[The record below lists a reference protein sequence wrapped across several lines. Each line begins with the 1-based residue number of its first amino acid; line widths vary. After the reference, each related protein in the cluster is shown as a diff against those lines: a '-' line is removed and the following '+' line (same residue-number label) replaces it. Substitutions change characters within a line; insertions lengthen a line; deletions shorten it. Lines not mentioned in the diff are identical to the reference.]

1 MRSWSVRLLVYLSPV
16 AGLACLNSAALAQQP
31 IELAPIT
38 VQGAT
43 LAAPRAAAASTPAAE
58 GAGDSGGADGV
69 PAYAIGNAVTVITG
83 EELRAS
89 HVGQVGDA
97 LRSLPGISVS
107 RSGGSGNLTDVRIRG
122 AENNHTLVLID
133 GIEANTTTNGAF
145 DFSDLSTDN
154 IERIEVIRGPLSG
167 IYGSNAVG
175 GVINIITR
183 KGQGPLALTLQTGI
197 GSLATR
203 ETSARLSGGNDR
215 ANLSVAYHWLDTNG
229 FNVSPQGSEDDGMRL
244 RSFSLKGGVR
254 ILENLS
260 VDLALRQ
267 IDKRADR
274 DGFGDPSAPFGSI
287 AASFDEASA
296 LRDKIF
302 LAGTTVR
309 WDTFDGRLTHEF
321 RATHNDTSLDDKSSS
336 FHTLNLSEADTFG
349 YVATYRLDTPAI
361 WGKHTL
367 TALAESGKEG
377 FTPKGDLTDG
387 IERGR
392 DRVSYAAEWR
402 GEFANRLFL
411 TAGARHDDNDTF
423 EDFTTWRAALSYKEP
438 GSAWRP
444 HASVGTAVKVPTM
457 FEQFGSIPLF
467 FTPNPGLTPE
477 ESLGWD
483 AGIEYTFARGR
494 AVLDVTYFY
503 AELENKIDGFA
514 PGPMGTFT
522 AVNLAGDQH
531 AAGHRNRRPVQA
543 AGECGIGP
551 LLHLSRCTRSR
562 RVARAAPAAAHGPRG
577 YRLQLRRRPW
587 RGARVDGL
595 QRRDHRPGALRDR
608 HLHQSP
614 ADGGG
619 LLGRE
624 CGGLLQAAAGRGA
637 VRTRGESVRS
647 ALSRGLRLPSG
658 AGHGVRRPQADLR
671 RQGRARWRRQPGEIA
686 QGTGQDAAVIGRTG
700 ACGRRAVAR
709 CAAGYGR
716 AAAAHRLARFVH
728 RPAAGRP
735 GAAPA
740 HRRGDASSPPTRP
753 CRPFPRRQGG
763 IPITR
768 GAAED
773 VLRYDP
779 DLVLAGPFGVSAT
792 VSLLRR
798 LGRNVVVVPL
808 ASRSRRRQCRR
819 ARRRGSGR
827 GGGQGRGD
835 GRRFRAAPVAAAAA

>member
-1 MRSWSVRLLVYLSPV
+1 M
-16 AGLACLNSAALAQQP
+16 
-31 IELAPIT
+31 
-38 VQGAT
+38 
-43 LAAPRAAAASTPAAE
+43 
-58 GAGDSGGADGV
+58 
-69 PAYAIGNAVTVITG
+69 TVITG

-89 HVGQVGDA
+89 HVRQVGDA

-367 TALAESGKEG
+367 TALAESGKES

-411 TAGARHDDNDTF
+411 TAGVRHDDNDTF
-423 EDFTTWRAALSYKEP
+423 EDFTTWRSALSYKEP

-467 FTPNPGLTPE
+467 FTPNPDLAPE
-477 ESLGWD
+477 ESRGWD

-494 AVLDVTYFY
+494 AVLDVTYFH

-522 AVNLAGDQH
+522 AVNLPGTSTRQGIEIAGRFKLLANVGLGLSYTYLDARDPDGSREQ
-531 AAGHRNRRPVQA
+531 RRPPHMARADIDYSFAGGRGTVRLSTVYNGEIIDRAPYEIGTFINRPQTVGDYWVVNAAASYKLQPGVELFARVENLFDQRYQEVYGYQA
-543 AGECGIGP
+543 APITAFAGLKLTFGGK
-551 LLHLSRCTRSR
+551 
-562 RVARAAPAAAHGPRG
+562 
-577 YRLQLRRRPW
+577 
-587 RGARVDGL
+587 DGL
-595 QRRDHRPGALRDR
+595 
-608 HLHQSP
+608 
-614 ADGGG
+614 GGG
-619 LLGRE
+619 G
-624 CGGLLQAAAGRGA
+624 
-637 VRTRGESVRS
+637 
-647 ALSRGLRLPSG
+647 SR
-658 AGHGVRRPQADLR
+658 AK
-671 RQGRARWRRQPGEIA
+671 
-686 QGTGQDAAVIGRTG
+686 
-700 ACGRRAVAR
+700 
-709 CAAGYGR
+709 
-716 AAAAHRLARFVH
+716 
-728 RPAAGRP
+728 
-735 GAAPA
+735 
-740 HRRGDASSPPTRP
+740 
-753 CRPFPRRQGG
+753 
-763 IPITR
+763 
-768 GAAED
+768 
-773 VLRYDP
+773 
-779 DLVLAGPFGVSAT
+779 
-792 VSLLRR
+792 
-798 LGRNVVVVPL
+798 
-808 ASRSRRRQCRR
+808 
-819 ARRRGSGR
+819 
-827 GGGQGRGD
+827 
-835 GRRFRAAPVAAAAA
+835 

>member
-1 MRSWSVRLLVYLSPV
+1 MRPSSVRLLVYLSPV
-16 AGLACLNSAALAQQP
+16 AGLTSVTSAALAQQP

-58 GAGDSGGADGV
+58 SASDGGGADGV

-89 HVGQVGDA
+89 HVRQVADA

-122 AENNHTLVLID
+122 AETNHTLVLID
-133 GIEANTTTNGAF
+133 GIEANSTTNGAF

-309 WDTFDGRLTHEF
+309 WDTFDGKLTHEF

-367 TALAESGKEG
+367 TALAESGKES

-392 DRVSYAAEWR
+392 ERVSYAAEWR
-402 GEFANRLFL
+402 GEFANRVFL
-411 TAGARHDDNDTF
+411 TAGVRHDDNDTF

-438 GSAWRP
+438 GSAWRQ

-467 FTPNPGLTPE
+467 FTPNPDLAPE
-477 ESLGWD
+477 VSRGWD

-494 AVLDVTYFY
+494 ALLDVTYFY

-522 AVNLAGDQH
+522 AVNLPGTSTRQGIEIAGRFKLLANVGLGLSYTYLDARDPDGSREQ
-531 AAGHRNRRPVQA
+531 RRPPHMARADIDYSFAGGRGTVRLSTVYNGEIIDRAPYEIGTFINRAQTVGDYWVVNAAASYKLQPGVELFARVENLFDQRYQEVYGYQA
-543 AGECGIGP
+543 APMTAFAGLKLTFGGK
-551 LLHLSRCTRSR
+551 
-562 RVARAAPAAAHGPRG
+562 
-577 YRLQLRRRPW
+577 
-587 RGARVDGL
+587 DGL
-595 QRRDHRPGALRDR
+595 
-608 HLHQSP
+608 
-614 ADGGG
+614 GGG
-619 LLGRE
+619 GN
-624 CGGLLQAAAGRGA
+624 QAK
-637 VRTRGESVRS
+637 
-647 ALSRGLRLPSG
+647 
-658 AGHGVRRPQADLR
+658 
-671 RQGRARWRRQPGEIA
+671 
-686 QGTGQDAAVIGRTG
+686 
-700 ACGRRAVAR
+700 
-709 CAAGYGR
+709 
-716 AAAAHRLARFVH
+716 
-728 RPAAGRP
+728 
-735 GAAPA
+735 
-740 HRRGDASSPPTRP
+740 
-753 CRPFPRRQGG
+753 
-763 IPITR
+763 
-768 GAAED
+768 
-773 VLRYDP
+773 
-779 DLVLAGPFGVSAT
+779 
-792 VSLLRR
+792 
-798 LGRNVVVVPL
+798 
-808 ASRSRRRQCRR
+808 
-819 ARRRGSGR
+819 
-827 GGGQGRGD
+827 
-835 GRRFRAAPVAAAAA
+835 